1 MVIKKRKIKKFK
13 GGGMDA
19 SKADFG
25 APSGRKDSYAGGK
38 TSTSADY
45 GYGPGVTKNPN
56 PGQSGN
62 LGNKSTN
69 VATTNNSGS
78 SFTVNPVTT
87 GMNIVGSLAVKVPGL
102 GYAFEAAKN
111 VAKTVQ
117 KKTRT
122 QTARGETLFGNVK
135 PGNKG
140 MPITRDYYRATGKPL
155 DVTSKEGTAY
165 MKEAGFL
172 KGPKTNLPGGGNES
186 NVQLCPDGTYPPC
199 KTPTTQIK
207 SPVKKPN
214 TFLQNFQSYDDG
226 GEVVISSNV
235 DKSLL

>member
-1 MVIKKRKIKKFK
+1 
-13 GGGMDA
+13 
-19 SKADFG
+19 
-25 APSGRKDSYAGGK
+25 
-38 TSTSADY
+38 
-45 GYGPGVTKNPN
+45 
-56 PGQSGN
+56 
-62 LGNKSTN
+62 
-69 VATTNNSGS
+69 
-78 SFTVNPVTT
+78 
-87 GMNIVGSLAVKVPGL
+87 MNIVGSLAVKVPGL

-155 DVTSKEGTAY
+155 DVTSKQGTAY

-172 KGPKTNLPGGGNES
+172 KGPKTNPPGGGNKS

-199 KTPTTQIK
+199 KTPATQIK

-214 TFLQNFQSYDDG
+214 TFLQNFQTYDDG

>member
-1 MVIKKRKIKKFK
+1 MVIKKRKIRKYK

-19 SKADFG
+19 SKSDFG
-25 APSGRKDSYAGGK
+25 VSTGNASNKGSDHSHTRFNVGSGFYGETRTKTGG
-38 TSTSADY
+38 
-45 GYGPGVTKNPN
+45 
-56 PGQSGN
+56 SG
-62 LGNKSTN
+62 G
-69 VATTNNSGS
+69 TTVNTPPKVNTPPQNTGLKI
-78 SFTVNPVTT
+78 NPVTT
-87 GMNIVGSLAVKVPGL
+87 GLNIAGALIGKVPFV
-102 GYAFEAAKN
+102 GYAIEGVTKIGKA
-111 VAKTVQ
+111 VQ

-122 QTARGETLFGNVK
+122 QTAKGETLFGNVK

-140 MPITRDYYRATGKPL
+140 MPITRDYYRTTGKPL

-172 KGPKTNLPGGGNES
+172 KRPKTTSSGGGDGP

-199 KTPTTQIK
+199 KTPATQIK
-207 SPVKKPN
+207 TPIKKPN
-214 TFLQNFQSYDDG
+214 TFLSGFQAYDDG